1 MNKID
6 LTGRDFLTLKDFT
19 SEEIEYLIDYA
30 TPWETKLSITKHI
43 DSNKNFSE
51 LGLSWLAK
59 NSSKI
64 ETNSD
69 KIRA

>member
-1 MNKID
+1 METFKVKNNLYINSK
-6 LTGRDFLTLKDFT
+6 
-19 SEEIEYLIDYA
+19 YLIDYA